1 MSQTLQSLIC
11 ELIKYDHKTITVSE
25 AIEIFINKSQS
36 TVKATTLGYYRKHLK
51 GIHEFLN
58 SHNVVSVDQITPDI
72 LYQFIAQERARKLKN
87 NSINKA
93 IECLMFVLNYC
104 LKQDYINQNPLK
116 NFKKLPADDVET
128 QTINENLL
136 NRIFNYLENQP
147 RNPVNVRDHLMILL
161 LLDTGVRR
169 GELRNIKLEN
179 INLND
184 RSIYLTHTKTNKNR
198 FVYMCDRT
206 IELIKEYLNMVDPYM
221 YLLVNIKD
229 QMKPLSDMIVN
240 RTIEKIKKDLK
251 IPDKVSISPHKW
263 RHTYATMCLNNGA
276 DIIHVQKFLGHTS
289 LRMTQRYTHKE
300 NDRLK
305 KEHDLYSPV
314 GQFKKNNVQI
324 STH

>member
-1 MSQTLQSLIC
+1 MSQTLQTLIS
-11 ELIKYDHKTITVSE
+11 ELIKYDHKTISVSE

-36 TVKATTLGYYRKHLK
+36 TVKSSTLGYYRKHLK
-51 GIHEFLN
+51 GIYEFLLSN
-58 SHNVVSVDQITPDI
+58 RVVSVDQITPDI

-93 IECLMFVLNYC
+93 IECLMFVLNYSF
-104 LKQDYINQNPLK
+104 KQDYINQNPLK

-128 QTINENLL
+128 KTISENLL
-136 NRIFNYLENQP
+136 DRIFIYLENQA
-147 RNPVNVRDHLMILL
+147 RTPVNVRDHLMMLL
-161 LLDTGVRR
+161 LLDTGIRR
-169 GELRNIKLEN
+169 GELRNIKIEN
-179 INLND
+179 IRLKD

-206 IELIKEYLNMVDPYM
+206 IELIIEYFGMVDTND

-229 QMKPLSDMIVN
+229 PTKPISDMIVT
-240 RTIEKIKKDLK
+240 RTIEKIKKDLR

-314 GQFKKNNVQI
+314 GHLKKNNVQI
-324 STH
+324 SVH